1 MYKFAA
7 ASEHEIIVF
16 GSARPGYSNI
26 QVHEWIEFMQNQGIE
41 RICCLLPINQLNRY
55 ADLLG
60 TYRQSFMKL

>member
-26 QVHEWIEFMQNQGIE
+26 QVHEWIEFMQTVYFG
-41 RICCLLPINQLNRY
+41 
-55 ADLLG
+55 
-60 TYRQSFMKL
+60 